1 MINQKWNENK
11 DLKNNIKRQLK
22 KASFFL
28 MDEEIYQIYD
38 ETKRTFMTLDFLL
51 NSQYKNELENI
62 LERCIYLNELQYKF

>member
-38 ETKRTFMTLDFLL
+38 ETKRTFMTLDFFL